1 MNREELM
8 EIVDEL
14 LEELKKK
21 AIAPRDAKNIAQLFS
36 EKVDENIQNGV
47 AEYMNNGTF
56 V

>member
-1 MNREELM
+1 MDRKELM

-14 LEELKKK
+14 LKELKEK